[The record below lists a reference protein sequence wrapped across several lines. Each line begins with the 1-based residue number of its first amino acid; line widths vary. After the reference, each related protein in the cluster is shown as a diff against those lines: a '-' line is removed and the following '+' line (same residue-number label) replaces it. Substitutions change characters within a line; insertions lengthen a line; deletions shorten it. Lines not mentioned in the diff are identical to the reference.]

1 MHNLVIDIG
10 NTKSKVS
17 VFKEKELLYYQS
29 VPTPETDFILQ
40 LIQEFTIE
48 CSIVSNVGPDLPQ
61 LTRLLKEKTRYIEFS
76 TRNNPGINNH
86 YKTHDTLGLDRW
98 ANVIALHKL
107 FPGNNSFVIDAGT
120 CITYDLLHTNAAYY
134 GGSISPG
141 IQMRFASLNH
151 YTGRLPLV
159 SWNDVEAI
167 PVGTD
172 TISAIQAGVLG
183 GVVQEIEGFIAAQ
196 NKNNKDLQVVLT
208 GGDGAFLWKQL
219 KNSIFA
225 AQIIHDPYLVLKGLN
240 EVIAFEYV

>member
-17 VFKEKELLYYQS
+17 VFKEKELLYYQA
-29 VPTPETDFILQ
+29 VPRPEPDFILQ
-40 LIQEFTIE
+40 LIHEFDIAG
-48 CSIVSNVGPDLPQ
+48 SIVSNVSTDLPELTQ
-61 LTRLLKEKTRYIEFS
+61 LLEEKTRYIEFS
-76 TRNNPGINNH
+76 TRKNPGIKNH
-86 YKTHDTLGLDRW
+86 YKTRDTLGLDRW
-98 ANVIALHKL
+98 ANVIALHRL

-120 CITYDLLHTNAAYY
+120 CVTYDLLNADSEYY

-151 YTGRLPLV
+151 YTGKLPLV
-159 SWNDVEAI
+159 SWNDVEVI
-167 PVGTD
+167 PEGTD
-172 TISAIQAGVLG
+172 TSSAIQAGVLG
-183 GVVQEIEGFIAAQ
+183 GIVQEIEGFIAAQ

-208 GGDGAFLWKQL
+208 GGDGGFLWKQL

-225 AQIIHDPYLVLKGLN
+225 AHITHDPYLVLKGLN